1 MYTSIDIAYN
11 DNSSDLDKM
20 ARELNNKKENLFKS
34 VEKDYIKNQ
43 KKWENDIVEYNNSY
57 KNPHGHYNKHP
68 ESESNESK
76 ASNASNDSNN
86 TDFNTDYYS
95 KFNDSKFNDS
105 KFNDSKFNDSKFNDI
120 DSISIESPSL
130 DSYIESVKKYPN
142 KKNSVHSF
150 IKKLDQENCSKD
162 DNDIFTH
169 VKYCYDCREKLLK
182 YMKKESK
189 HKNTYNNKLNHNELN
204 DSEFND
210 SELNHSELN
219 DSELNDS
226 ETNNIFNNFKIK
238 DTLKNKESLFSYFGT
253 LQNKEIFLIIILG
266 IIIIIF
272 LDFLMKSPYSI
283 R

>member
-68 ESESNESK
+68 ESESNDSHESKASK

-86 TDFNTDYYS
+86 TDFNTDYY
-95 KFNDSKFNDS
+95 
-105 KFNDSKFNDSKFNDI
+105 SKFNDSKFNDI

-189 HKNTYNNKLNHNELN
+189 HKNTYNHKLN
-204 DSEFND
+204 DSELNH

-219 DSELNDS
+219 DSEINDSEINDS

-238 DTLKNKESLFSYFGT
+238 DTLKNKESLFSYFGA

>member
-20 ARELNNKKENLFKS
+20 ARELNNKKDNLFKS
-34 VEKDYIKNQ
+34 VEKDYIKKQ

-68 ESESNESK
+68 ESETSDANNTELNS
-76 ASNASNDSNN
+76 DLN
-86 TDFNTDYYS
+86 TDFY
-95 KFNDSKFNDS
+95 
-105 KFNDSKFNDSKFNDI
+105 SKFNDI

-189 HKNTYNNKLNHNELN
+189 HKNNKNTYNHKINDIDLN
-204 DSEFND
+204 D
-210 SELNHSELN
+210 SELN

-226 ETNNIFNNFKIK
+226 ELNDNDSETNNIFKKLKIK
-238 DTLKNKESLFSYFGT
+238 DTFKNKESLFSYFGT
-253 LQNKEIFLIIILG
+253 LENKEIFLILILG

>member
-11 DNSSDLDKM
+11 DNSTELDKM
-20 ARELNNKKENLFKS
+20 AREINNKKDNLFKS
-34 VEKDYIKNQ
+34 VEKDYIKKQ
-43 KKWENDIVEYNNSY
+43 KKWENDIIEYNNSY
-57 KNPHGHYNKHP
+57 KNPYGHYNTHP
-68 ESESNESK
+68 DSEKDNLNSDINSEL
-76 ASNASNDSNN
+76 NTDINTDIN
-86 TDFNTDYYS
+86 TDFYS
-95 KFNDSKFNDS
+95 KY
-105 KFNDSKFNDSKFNDI
+105 NDI

-130 DSYIESVKKYPN
+130 DSYIESVKKHPN
-142 KKNSVHSF
+142 NKNSVHSF

-189 HKNTYNNKLNHNELN
+189 HKNIHNKIH
-204 DSEFND
+204 D
-210 SELNHSELN
+210 N

-226 ETNNIFNNFKIK
+226 EINDSELNDSDKETNKVFNNF
-238 DTLKNKESLFSYFGT
+238 KNKESLFSYFGT

-266 IIIIIF
+266 IIIIVF